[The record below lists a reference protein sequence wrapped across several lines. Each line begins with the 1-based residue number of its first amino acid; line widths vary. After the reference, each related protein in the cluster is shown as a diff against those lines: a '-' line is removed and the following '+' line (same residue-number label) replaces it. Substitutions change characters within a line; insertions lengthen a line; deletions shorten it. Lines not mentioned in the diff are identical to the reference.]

1 MQAQTQ
7 SSSAVE
13 ASTNTFKI
21 GDTVSYVVAKTMARS
36 VEFSVRKGTIKA
48 IDGQVAI
55 VESRYGRSIQPLNKL
70 SREGEANALTK
81 SLMGDRHNA

>member
-7 SSSAVE
+7 SSGAVE

-21 GDTVSYVVAKTMARS
+21 GDTVSYVVARTMERS
-36 VEFSVRKGTIKA
+36 IEFSARKGTIKA

-55 VESRYGRSIQPLNKL
+55 VESRHGRSIQPLSKL
-70 SREGEANALTK
+70 TAEGQPNALTRM
-81 SLMGDRHNA
+81 LMGGQ

>member
-1 MQAQTQ
+1 MQAQNP

-13 ASTNTFKI
+13 ASTNPLKV
-21 GDTVSYVVAKTMARS
+21 GDDVSFVVARTMARS

-55 VESRYGRSIQPLNKL
+55 VESRHGRSIQPFSKL
-70 SREGEANALTK
+70 TPEGRPNALTRM
-81 SLMGDRHNA
+81 LMGGQ